1 MEKEL
6 KHKVVGF
13 KKSGSGSY
21 TPVVTIPITWL
32 REMGIDKENRSIVV
46 YKDGSSIVIKKD
58 IKCEEK

>member
-32 REMGIDKENRSIVV
+32 REMGINQDSRNIVV
-46 YKDGSSIVIKKD
+46 YKDNDSIVIRKD
-58 IKCEEK
+58 V